1 MTLLR
6 SIAMAFACFSA
17 IPMPRVEWGGRNM
30 RYMMVAL
37 PVVGAVVGG
46 LYLLWWRLCDA
57 VGFGQVMRGAGLT
70 LLPLAVTGGIHLDG
84 FADVVD
90 AQSSHAEPA
99 RKREILKDPHVG
111 AFAVMGIV
119 CYLLATF
126 ACACE
131 LSARMVG
138 LLACVPVVSRCL
150 CGLATMTWRASGT
163 GGMLGAVRS
172 SARVGVV
179 CGVLG
184 TVLAAASAG
193 MLVLD
198 ARVGAVALAAG
209 GLAYVWT
216 WRLSSRQFGGMSG
229 DIAGF
234 CLQMIELA
242 MLVGL
247 TVGGRVLA

>member
-30 RYMMVAL
+30 RYMIAAL

-46 LYLLWWRLCDA
+46 LYLLWWQLCDIA
-57 VGFGQVMRGAGLT
+57 GFGQIMRGAGLA
-70 LLPLAVTGGIHLDG
+70 LLPLVVTGGIHLDG

-131 LSARMVG
+131 LDARMVW
-138 LLACVPVVSRCL
+138 LLACVPVASRCL
-150 CGLATMTWRASGT
+150 CGLATMTWRASNT
-163 GGMLGAVRS
+163 SGMLDAVRS
-172 SARVGVV
+172 SASVGVV
-179 CGVLG
+179 CAVLG
-184 TVLAAASAG
+184 TVLAATSTA

-198 ARVGAVALAAG
+198 VRVGALALAAG
-209 GLAYVWT
+209 GLCYVWT
-216 WRLSSRQFGGMSG
+216 WRLSSKQFGGMSG
-229 DIAGF
+229 DLAGF
-234 CLQMIELA
+234 CLQMVELV
-242 MLVGL
+242 MLVCL
-247 TVGGRVLA
+247 VVGGRLLP